1 MRVLIPFLLVAFAL
15 LGSAQAEDADAV
27 FRNGLSA
34 FNEGIYDRARAAW
47 GPLAAAGDARAQ
59 TGLGYMYYSGRG
71 VARDSARAAE
81 FFDRAADQGEPTA
94 QLFLAL
100 MYFKSDGVPQNMPLA
115 MMWLELA
122 IAGGQADV
130 HHGDQARGHLEDQL
144 CLRYAGDGD
153 LGRDQRRAV
162 QQYHFGQ

>member
-1 MRVLIPFLLVAFAL
+1 MVFLAL
-15 LGSAQAEDADAV
+15 LGFAHGEGADAA
-27 FRNGLSA
+27 FRSGLSA
-34 FNEGIYDRARAAW
+34 FNQGIYDRAQAAW

-59 TGLGYMYYSGRG
+59 SGLGFMYYSGRG

-100 MYFKSDGVPQNMPLA
+100 MYFKADGVPKSSPLA

-122 IAGGQADV
+122 IAGGQ
-130 HHGDQARGHLEDQL
+130 GDAFELRGVIMQSMTEAERQEGWRLVNRWRENH
-144 CLRYAGDGD
+144 RN
-153 LGRDQRRAV
+153 
-162 QQYHFGQ
+162 